1 VDVEAYGNALDKRAD
16 MIEDESLA
24 RQVSDLMLEYGAKLD
39 ASVTAMQSQLPE
51 EEFVKYRRAIGRV
64 MGSMLL
70 DVMNPV
76 YEMHP
81 QMRPAQLDQT
91 GSQV

>member
-1 VDVEAYGNALDKRAD
+1 MDVEAYGNALDKRAD